1 MTDMN
6 ICLMMMLTRLV
17 QLFRMQE
24 MGRVALATPERG
36 TMDILGTARMPDQ
49 YQKEIEDIL
58 KKAEAEAPLPSGNSR
73 HSLRGM
79 VWQYVRQ
86 SLNSKAWGVSPGK
99 IMLAALAI
107 LLAALLLRPFVPGMF
122 GLLAWAGLIIFIVA
136 YGMVFLRPSKSPVD
150 RKMWRGK
157 YIDEEPS
164 GGNSWWQGIKRRF
177 RK

>member
-1 MTDMN
+1 
-6 ICLMMMLTRLV
+6 
-17 QLFRMQE
+17 
-24 MGRVALATPERG
+24 
-36 TMDILGTARMPDQ
+36 MPDQ

-58 KKAEAEAPLPSGNSR
+58 KKAEAEAPLPSSR
-73 HSLRGM
+73 RSLREM

-107 LLAALLLRPFVPGMF
+107 LLAAFLLRPFVPGMF

-136 YGMVFLRPSKSPVD
+136 YGMVFLRPSKKSKGE

-157 YIDEEPS
+157 YIDDEPS
-164 GGNSWWQGIKRRF
+164 GGSWWGRF
-177 RK
+177 RRGPKE